1 MSLGQPRR
9 QAGRQGSAPRYRV
22 ATRRRIPPAS
32 RPSASLPR
40 PAAMAGRRWA
50 VRCAALA
57 VLLAASSL
65 PRGGS
70 AGRLFLNE
78 WAAEIPA
85 GPDAARAIADELD
98 YDLVGQVRPGWGRS
112 PRRITE
118 DAPRRASFPIPRGSF
133 PPLSLKLVPGCR
145 PRGSGE
151 YKTPGPPPQPPRV
164 RVRPWRGARTAL
176 SEGTGQGDSALPQG
190 TGRGPLALL
199 DGSGQGAP
207 VLLGGIGQ
215 GRSRLSLQGSR

>member
-32 RPSASLPR
+32 LPR

-50 VRCAALA
+50 GRCAALA
-57 VLLAASSL
+57 VLLAACSL

-98 YDLVGQVRPGWGRS
+98 YDLVGQVRPGGGER
-112 PRRITE
+112 PRRITQ
-118 DAPRRASFPIPRGSF
+118 DAPRRGSFPIPRGSF
-133 PPLSLKLVPGCR
+133 PTLSLKLVPGCR

-151 YKTPGPPPQPPRV
+151 YKAPGLPPQPPRV
-164 RVRPWRGARTAL
+164 RVCPWRRARDSSSRGNGAGRLGSSSGDRA
-176 SEGTGQGDSALPQG
+176 GTY
-190 TGRGPLALL
+190 
-199 DGSGQGAP
+199 GSP
-207 VLLGGIGQ
+207 
-215 GRSRLSLQGSR
+215 

>member
-9 QAGRQGSAPRYRV
+9 QAGREGSAPRYRV

-32 RPSASLPR
+32 RLPASLPR
-40 PAAMAGRRWA
+40 PAAMAGLRWA
-50 VRCAALA
+50 GPCAALA
-57 VLLAASSL
+57 VLLAAWSL

-98 YDLVGQVRPGWGRS
+98 YDLVGQVRPGGGL
-112 PRRITE
+112 PRRRIPQ
-118 DAPRRASFPIPRGSF
+118 DGLRQGSFPIPRDSF

-151 YKTPGPPPQPPRV
+151 HKAPGPPPQPPRV
-164 RVRPWRGARTAL
+164 RVCPWRRARDGFFRGDGARATRFFF
-176 SEGTGQGDSALPQG
+176 
-190 TGRGPLALL
+190 RGP
-199 DGSGQGAP
+199 
-207 VLLGGIGQ
+207 GGDL
-215 GRSRLSLQGSR
+215 RLSLTGSGRALPFS